1 MQETGQRRAAERVL
15 APWSLSSGILPCSRC
30 ASEGFREL
38 VSGTGSGCPP
48 GIGILTLRAACGGTV
63 WGYSRHGQNRAKCL
77 KRNKKLAGE
86 PGFEPGLTE
95 SESAGLPL
103 TYSPRRRL
111 KTPSPNGSCIS
122 ARSRH
127 RQRSTSRRS
136 WLRCS
141 HRHQLV
147 KPVSSSR
154 LRNWPPRVHRHESI
168 QVLSSWSA
176 VLRAGSPSPMPHC
189 NIKACV
195 SLKKPPY
202 AAP

>member
-1 MQETGQRRAAERVL
+1 RRISHSEARKENENSQPSAQLTRYVPDEKGKN
-15 APWSLSSGILPCSRC
+15 AGKSSGW
-30 ASEGFREL
+30 
-38 VSGTGSGCPP
+38 GTWIRTRTNGVRVRWS
-48 GIGILTLRAACGGTV
+48 TV
-63 WGYSRHGQNRAKCL
+63 NL
-77 KRNKKLAGE
+77 FPKKALE
-86 PGFEPGLTE
+86 KP
-95 SESAGLPL
+95 
-103 TYSPRRRL
+103 
-111 KTPSPNGSCIS
+111 PSPNGSCIL

>member
-1 MQETGQRRAAERVL
+1 FNLSPSQSHPPVLRRPRADGHHL
-15 APWSLSSGILPCSRC
+15 W
-30 ASEGFREL
+30 ASVVGTTWAKPLQHGKHAFRK
-38 VSGTGSGCPP
+38 VRNSADFKDSGSG
-48 GIGILTLRAACGGTV
+48 
-63 WGYSRHGQNRAKCL
+63 
-77 KRNKKLAGE
+77 LAGE

-176 VLRAGSPSPMPHC
+176 VLRAGSPSPMPNC
-189 NIKACV
+189 NIKACF
-195 SLKKPPY
+195 SLKEPPY